1 MRLTMLPV
9 GEDGYVIDDPLA
21 EFVEEQRLPEAPD
34 HSPAAEARREADIAA
49 AMALLN
55 D

>member
-1 MRLTMLPV
+1 MRLTLLPV
-9 GEDGYVIDDPLA
+9 GEDGYPIDDPLA
-21 EFVEEQRLPEAPD
+21 DFVEEQLLPDEPD
-34 HSPAAEARREADIAA
+34 HSPAAEARREADIAE

>member
-1 MRLTMLPV
+1 MRLTMLPA
-9 GEDGYVIDDPLA
+9 GEDGYPIDDPL
-21 EFVEEQRLPEAPD
+21 EVFVEEQLLPDEPN
-34 HSPAAEARREADIAA
+34 HSPAAESRREAAIAE